1 MFDAL
6 LALLAPTVQM
16 PLGVDAGNNFT
27 PFNTAFVVEVPYGL
41 RDSASGDEMDFSH
54 ALTLSVADSD
64 PEARLHAVVKGRL
77 AFVAASGTESARLEL
92 RPLPI
97 PLLLLRRNFHLSPL
111 FKQVLYSN
119 VEPSAVEAAMT
130 ALFTAKGVAADKIP
144 ERVSEFMAGSQQVT
158 VAPGDF
164 IGRPAPDAGLGGRR
178 RLDLMIK
185 DRNEFY
191 LNPAHFLFHWPTIN
205 PGLENHP
212 LLQILEPVQ
221 HQMIFASKSR
231 HLYVLKNSNNPQP
244 PYTAVTAAN
253 KIQDALNEAVLG
265 DTVVVLDNETY
276 NEKISMRNGVKLTS
290 QSGSKIV
297 ARIGINANLPTIECP
312 DGGPAVSFH
321 LLSLASH
328 ISGFIITHA
337 ATKEGPGILV
347 DNCNHVEIAKNRV
360 SDNTAHQGGGIA
372 IRNKCTSVFLKQN
385 VICRNSAPDDPGGA
399 DERGQGGG
407 IYIKQ
412 SYDITIEDNAIYGN
426 SADNF
431 GGGIAIWGGA
441 NISIKRN
448 DIGIGPPK
456 YTASTGNVVSQESL
470 GWTGYALNKN
480 PQGGGGGIGLTISD
494 KIKIVGNTI
503 QHNKA
508 SRGGGIEVYD
518 LSKEVQL
525 IGNTIANN
533 TARPVPDDSFL
544 FGGDGGGVAINMV
557 SLTLAAAKLHSA
569 VVLVNNIIEHN
580 SAGDDGGGVYATGKA
595 LVGITGAEHRIRN
608 NEAQFNGGGVRA
620 TFGSVVSIQGGHIEL
635 NSANNSN
642 NDGGGGG
649 VAFSNSVAKIV
660 DCEIVNNT
668 VIDFGGG
675 GVYLI
680 TAEYTGLKGLAFET
694 LLEDA
699 YQFTQGG
706 IELDGCVITG
716 NAALDNHGAAGGL
729 YVTYKQY
736 PIKVKVKDT
745 VLSPNAA
752 QHSDVNKRWN
762 VVIVSSADATNLAN
776 DKDLPQPITLLN
788 HEKLYNP

>member
-1 MFDAL
+1 
-6 LALLAPTVQM
+6 
-16 PLGVDAGNNFT
+16 
-27 PFNTAFVVEVPYGL
+27 
-41 RDSASGDEMDFSH
+41 
-54 ALTLSVADSD
+54 
-64 PEARLHAVVKGRL
+64 
-77 AFVAASGTESARLEL
+77 
-92 RPLPI
+92 
-97 PLLLLRRNFHLSPL
+97 
-111 FKQVLYSN
+111 
-119 VEPSAVEAAMT
+119 
-130 ALFTAKGVAADKIP
+130 
-144 ERVSEFMAGSQQVT
+144 
-158 VAPGDF
+158 
-164 IGRPAPDAGLGGRR
+164 
-178 RLDLMIK
+178 
-185 DRNEFY
+185 
-191 LNPAHFLFHWPTIN
+191 
-205 PGLENHP
+205 
-212 LLQILEPVQ
+212 
-221 HQMIFASKSR
+221 
-231 HLYVLKNSNNPQP
+231 
-244 PYTAVTAAN
+244 
-253 KIQDALNEAVLG
+253 
-265 DTVVVLDNETY
+265 
-276 NEKISMRNGVKLTS
+276 
-290 QSGSKIV
+290 
-297 ARIGINANLPTIECP
+297 
-312 DGGPAVSFH
+312 
-321 LLSLASH
+321 
-328 ISGFIITHA
+328 
-337 ATKEGPGILV
+337 
-347 DNCNHVEIAKNRV
+347 
-360 SDNTAHQGGGIA
+360 
-372 IRNKCTSVFLKQN
+372 
-385 VICRNSAPDDPGGA
+385 
-399 DERGQGGG
+399 
-407 IYIKQ
+407 
-412 SYDITIEDNAIYGN
+412 
-426 SADNF
+426 
-431 GGGIAIWGGA
+431 
-441 NISIKRN
+441 
-448 DIGIGPPK
+448 
-456 YTASTGNVVSQESL
+456 
-470 GWTGYALNKN
+470 
-480 PQGGGGGIGLTISD
+480 
-494 KIKIVGNTI
+494 
-503 QHNKA
+503 
-508 SRGGGIEVYD
+508 
-518 LSKEVQL
+518 
-525 IGNTIANN
+525 
-533 TARPVPDDSFL
+533 
-544 FGGDGGGVAINMV
+544 MV